1 MKVFRSEALKGKIT
15 MPGDKSISHR
25 AILLTAL
32 ANGKSRIQNILVAGV
47 TEKMLSALTELGVVW
62 QLTGNELNVTGKGLT
77 GLKTPSRP
85 LDCGNSATTMR
96 MLAGVCSAA
105 GISAVLDGS
114 QGLRARPMARI
125 IEPLSKM
132 GVIIRAQNE
141 GKTAPLQILARQK
154 GQYLRGVDYSSPVA
168 SAQVK
173 SCILL
178 AGLAAD
184 GVINYKEPSASRD
197 HTERMLSGMGV
208 EINRKEQRDGSV
220 LVTMEPQIGKTLHPL
235 HTAIPGDISSAAFLI
250 VAALITPGSE
260 ITIQNVGLNPT
271 RTGLLEV
278 LMEMGAALSIKKR
291 SELNGEPV
299 GEITVRYSRLRGI
312 QLSTPLVVKMIDE
325 IPIFTVAAAYAEGET
340 RVNDAEEL
348 RVKETDRITALRRE
362 LKTLGVDIEERD
374 DGFSLQGGTPLQG
387 GIIQPHGDHRM
398 AMALAVAGLAAEGPV
413 EIQNSRIVAESYP
426 NFVPALTSL
435 GARVEQ

>member
-141 GKTAPLQILARQK
+141 GRTAPLQILARQK
-154 GQYLRGVDYSSPVA
+154 GQSLRGVDYSSPVA

-250 VAALITPGSE
+250 VAGLITPGSE

-299 GEITVRYSRLRGI
+299 GEITVRHSRLRGI

-362 LKTLGVDIEERD
+362 LKTLGVDIKERD